1 MLPALV
7 MRVTSIFWLRVE
19 RCRRHKSILSSES
32 VNSLILL
39 EVKISL
45 VEKRV
50 EIYEIYFV

>member
-1 MLPALV
+1 VPALV

-32 VNSLILL
+32 VNSLILF

-50 EIYEIYFV
+50 EIYEIYLV